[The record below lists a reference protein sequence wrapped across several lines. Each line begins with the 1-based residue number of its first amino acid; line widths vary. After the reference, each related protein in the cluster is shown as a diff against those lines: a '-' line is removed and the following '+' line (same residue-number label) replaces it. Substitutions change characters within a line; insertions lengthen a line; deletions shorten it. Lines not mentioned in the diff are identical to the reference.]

1 MVVSAKICGLTRPED
16 AALAVA
22 HGATRLGV
30 VFASGP
36 RVISPARA
44 REIVAA
50 AGAVPVLGV
59 VGPAPVE
66 AILEL
71 ARAAALGGV
80 QLHGDH
86 EPDVASALRTA
97 GLEVWRVVPVGPAT
111 ALTVV
116 LPAAISN
123 VDAVVIEAQVPG
135 GSGGKGIPVALAL
148 ARAAR
153 EAVGTARFVLSGG
166 LNPDRVAEAIE
177 VVRPD
182 MVDVSSG
189 VESSPGIK
197 DRDRLVRFLEIV
209 RAAHLAR

>member
-22 HGATRLGV
+22 HGAARLGV

-36 RVISPARA
+36 RVISAAQA

-50 AGAVPVLGV
+50 AAGVPVLGV
-59 VGPAPVE
+59 VGPGP
-66 AILEL
+66 IDGMLEL
-71 ARAAALGGV
+71 ALEVGLCGV
-80 QLHGDH
+80 QLHGHH
-86 EPDVASALRTA
+86 ESAVAPVLGAA
-97 GLEVWRVVPVGPAT
+97 GLEVWRVVPIGPAT
-111 ALTVV
+111 ELNAGM
-116 LPAAISN
+116 PAAARD
-123 VDAVVIEAQVPG
+123 VDAVVIEALAPG

-153 EAVGTARFVLSGG
+153 EAGGTAQFVLSGG
-166 LNPDRVAEAIE
+166 LTPERVAEAIR

-182 MVDVSSG
+182 FVDVSSG

-209 RAAHLAR
+209 RAAHPAR